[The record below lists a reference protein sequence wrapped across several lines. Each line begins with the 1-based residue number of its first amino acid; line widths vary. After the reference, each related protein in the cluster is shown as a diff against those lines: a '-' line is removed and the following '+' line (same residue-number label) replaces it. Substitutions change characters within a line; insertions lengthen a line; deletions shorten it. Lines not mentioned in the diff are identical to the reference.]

1 MAGVNYRPIVSLR
14 NSPRKSMNAV
24 CHIRSRPRRRS
35 SQEDH
40 CSPHTTTHIRSRPA
54 MNYCQTITPG
64 SPAATG
70 HNAHHTPMHS
80 GTHFEHASPSEDTP
94 HDSLPSPL
102 RCQAPANL
110 HQINASENHLSHA
123 HSNLTYAIPRT
134 RGRGHICTPGPPCDR
149 AQPLG
154 QTFHTIPAR
163 TLSRSLSPSSPGSH
177 STHPALNYYV
187 PHPDKSSTIYS
198 APKHATR
205 NALGSRTIH
214 TAPPS
219 THTSTDNKGTGMGTT
234 QHCTIP
240 PRWHGNHR
248 KGLPRVQDQ
257 SAPMRRPQGTTI
269 ANTPDPGPEP

>member
-1 MAGVNYRPIVSLR
+1 MD
-14 NSPRKSMNAV
+14 AV

-134 RGRGHICTPGPPCDR
+134 RGPGHICTPGPPCDR
-149 AQPLG
+149 AQPL
-154 QTFHTIPAR
+154 
-163 TLSRSLSPSSPGSH
+163 SLSTRSPPGLSLSLAPS
-177 STHPALNYYV
+177 
-187 PHPDKSSTIYS
+187 
-198 APKHATR
+198 
-205 NALGSRTIH
+205 
-214 TAPPS
+214 PP
-219 THTSTDNKGTGMGTT
+219 
-234 QHCTIP
+234 Q
-240 PRWHGNHR
+240 
-248 KGLPRVQDQ
+248 VQDLTLRTPL
-257 SAPMRRPQGTTI
+257 SILTPPPPINRR
-269 ANTPDPGPEP
+269 